1 LFAGN
6 QAQWNIKDDTPFH
19 NTLRRKNTLKIM
31 NEGWKQHK
39 STLVTDWMNKERCP
53 VGYYQNVTQPIWDE
67 FVALKQTPEFK
78 VTKFIKF

>member
-1 LFAGN
+1 MFAVN
-6 QAQWNIKDDTPFH
+6 QAQWNIKDDTP
-19 NTLRRKNTLKIM
+19 KQNTLKIM

-39 STLVTDWMNKERCP
+39 STLVTEWMNKGRCP
-53 VGYYQNVTQPIWDE
+53 IGYYQKVTQPIWDE